1 MLVIRGTADTFKFK
15 LPCKNT
21 ELDWVKI
28 HFNQVKNPIST
39 LPIVKELNDC
49 GPRNESNQLDGSNI
63 LLVSLTP
70 YDTVQFSDKY
80 KATMHMLAKQTNGL
94 DFGVSEYLITVYS
107 MPDDIIDANPI
118 IPPTNS
124 ESWIVLDGESIV

>member
-1 MLVIRGTADTFKFK
+1 MLCI
-15 LPCKNT
+15 
-21 ELDWVKI
+21 
-28 HFNQVKNPIST
+28 
-39 LPIVKELNDC
+39 
-49 GPRNESNQLDGSNI
+49 
-63 LLVSLTP
+63 
-70 YDTVQFSDKY
+70 SDKY